1 MTEQR
6 SAKLDTLHT
15 GVSGFPSLSCTACQ
29 SMFHPICVGLVDGV
43 DYSVYDFYC
52 AMCHPP
58 PGKENAN
65 PFVHMQRQQG
75 QQQAGAV
82 GGGAPA
88 AVAPGGRRRSSQDRS
103 QVRLAVVDSKYK
115 ISWS

>member
-1 MTEQR
+1 MAELR
-6 SAKLDTLHT
+6 SVKLDTLHA

-65 PFVHMQRQQG
+65 PFVHMQQRQQG

-103 QVRLAVVDSKYK
+103 QVKLMQNQ
-115 ISWS
+115 